1 LADAQALAIRKHLS
15 KAASDNSIYPG
26 PPLPKSHPSP
36 NFIAKL
42 HLECRSLY
50 ISAKSL
56 AKASGGSDIST
67 ELRKYLTDE
76 STFHAA
82 LAHKWLGVDAGENG
96 GLSQAGYA
104 VGFLGWAK
112 QELEEMKDS
121 RFLLHFGK
129 GQDRKTQIL
138 EEVENTNIFYVYY
151 KKTNDSV
158 RIRPCCNNYATLT
171 CTLVTFPTRSHSS

>member
-1 LADAQALAIRKHLS
+1 LADAQTLAIRKHIS
-15 KAASDNSIYPG
+15 KAVFDSNVYPG
-26 PPLPKSHPSP
+26 PPLSKSHPSP

-42 HLECRSLY
+42 HLECRSLL

-76 STFHAA
+76 TTFHAV
-82 LAHKWLGVDAGENG
+82 LAYKWLGVDAGENG
-96 GLSQAGYA
+96 GLSQSGYA

-112 QELEEMKDS
+112 RELEEMKDS
-121 RFLLHFGK
+121 RLLHFGKGDK

-138 EEVENTNIFYVYY
+138 EEMESIKTFHTYY
-151 KKTNDSV
+151 KKANDSV
-158 RIRPCCNNYATLT
+158 R
-171 CTLVTFPTRSHSS
+171 V

>member
-1 LADAQALAIRKHLS
+1 MADAQALAIRKHLS
-15 KAASDNSIYPG
+15 KAAFDSSNYPG

-42 HLECRSLY
+42 HLECQSLY
-50 ISAKSL
+50 VSAKSL
-56 AKASGGSDIST
+56 AKASGGSDISA

-76 STFHAA
+76 SALHAA
-82 LAHKWLGVDAGENG
+82 LAHKWLGIDAGENG

-121 RFLLHFGK
+121 RLLLHFGK
-129 GQDRKTQIL
+129 GQDRKTQIPEEL
-138 EEVENTNIFYVYY
+138 ESTKMFYAYY

-158 RIRPCCNNYATLT
+158 RIRPC
-171 CTLVTFPTRSHSS
+171 

>member
-1 LADAQALAIRKHLS
+1 MADAQTLAIRKHIS
-15 KAASDNSIYPG
+15 KAVFDSNVYPG
-26 PPLPKSHPSP
+26 LPLSKSHPSP

-42 HLECRSLY
+42 HLECRSLL

-76 STFHAA
+76 TTFHAA
-82 LAHKWLGVDAGENG
+82 LAYKWLGVDAGENG

-112 QELEEMKDS
+112 RELEEMKDS
-121 RFLLHFGK
+121 RLLHFGKGDK

-138 EEVENTNIFYVYY
+138 EEMESIKTFHTYY
-151 KKTNDSV
+151 KKANDSV
-158 RIRPCCNNYATLT
+158 R
-171 CTLVTFPTRSHSS
+171 V